1 MRARKLGLRLGVSL
15 GLSLC
20 ALSSCGFQLRTWQLD
35 GNVETIL
42 VANQTKFIEVGTDL
56 ERAITQAG
64 VTLLTQVDTERT
76 PDLQV
81 QLLQAAQDRRSV
93 SVGGD
98 ARAAEY
104 ELSLEVNYALLDA
117 NNVELSEPR
126 WIRVQRV
133 YRLNRNNLMG
143 SNEEENIL
151 QREMRT
157 DVVQQILRAIN
168 QVVSPPASESESE
181 SESGSEPESDPEP
194 SSA

>member
-1 MRARKLGLRLGVSL
+1 MRTLSLGLLL

-42 VANQTKFIEVGTDL
+42 VSNQTNLNDVGADL
-56 ERAITQAG
+56 ERAIAQAG

-81 QLLQAAQDRRSV
+81 QLLKAAQNRRSI

-104 ELSLEVNYALLDA
+104 ELSLAVHYALLDSK
-117 NNVELSEPR
+117 NVALSEPR

-168 QVVSPPASESESE
+168 QVVSPP
-181 SESGSEPESDPEP
+181 EPEPDSDPDSET
-194 SSA
+194 SAA